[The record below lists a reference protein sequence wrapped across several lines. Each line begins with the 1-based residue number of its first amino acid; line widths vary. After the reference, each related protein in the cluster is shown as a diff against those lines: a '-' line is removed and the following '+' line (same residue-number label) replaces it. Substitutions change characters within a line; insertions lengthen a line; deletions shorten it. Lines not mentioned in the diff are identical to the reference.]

1 MNATLFAALGEPSRL
16 KIVELLRHRPFSVGD
31 IADTLGIRQPQASK
45 HLKVLREAGLVD
57 VEPIAQ
63 KRIYRLEPEPFEALT
78 DWTRS
83 FEALWQQRLDAL
95 GDVLT
100 TMPPPP
106 TNATSLD
113 DHEEAAR

>member
-31 IADTLGIRQPQASK
+31 IADTLKLRQPQVSK
-45 HLKVLREAGLVD
+45 HLKVLREAGLVG

-83 FEALWQQRLDAL
+83 FEALWQQRLNAL
-95 GDVLT
+95 SDVLS
-100 TMPPPP
+100 TMQSSP
-106 TNATSLD
+106 TDAPFLD
-113 DHEEAAR
+113 DHEEAQG